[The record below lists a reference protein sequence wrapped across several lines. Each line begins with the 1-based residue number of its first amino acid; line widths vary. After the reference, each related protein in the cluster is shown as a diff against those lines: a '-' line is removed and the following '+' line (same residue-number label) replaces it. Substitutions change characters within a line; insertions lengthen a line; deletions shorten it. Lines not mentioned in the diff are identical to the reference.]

1 MINIAIDGPSGAGKS
16 TIAKALAK
24 KFGIT
29 YLDTGAM
36 YRVVGLKVN
45 QTNTDIHNPE
55 QLKNVLDNLDLEI
68 KYQNNEQHVYL
79 DKKDVSKEIREHYV
93 SKLASDV
100 SAIPACRL
108 KLVELQREIAKNT
121 NCVLDGRD
129 IGTYV
134 LPDANVKVFLTA
146 SAEIR
151 AERRY
156 KELLEKGQNIDKET
170 ILNDIITRDKNDSTR
185 AFAPLKQADDAILLD
200 TTNMNI
206 DDVIAK
212 FEEIIASKGILNGKN

>member
-36 YRVVGLKVN
+36 YRVVGLKVH
-45 QTNTDIHNPE
+45 QTNIDMYNPD
-55 QLKNVLDNLDLEI
+55 QLKEVLDNLDLEI
-68 KYQNNEQHVYL
+68 KYQDNEQHVYL
-79 DKKDVSKEIREHYV
+79 DTKDVSKEIREHYV

-108 KLVELQREIAKNT
+108 KLVELQRAIAQKT
-121 NCVLDGRD
+121 DCVLDGRD

-134 LPDANVKVFLTA
+134 LPNANVKVFLTA

-156 KELLEKGQNIDKET
+156 KELLEKGQNVDKQT

-185 AFAPLKQADDAILLD
+185 AFAPLKQAEDAILLD
-200 TTNMNI
+200 TTDMKI
-206 DDVIAK
+206 EEVIAK
-212 FEEIIASKGILNGKN
+212 FEEIIATKGVLNG